1 MKGAIQSGVFSQGTV
16 IPDLT
21 PTCTRANCTW
31 PSYRSL
37 AICARSQDVT
47 SSLKTKTVRVP
58 STIPGQGTMTVPQWY
73 LSKQNYIVDNG
84 IILANLSSVARN
96 LTEED
101 VANPGP
107 LDFVDSIAFK
117 DSPLPIADVFLIY
130 LNTMGPGGHNA
141 NFSAIEFVL
150 EWCIQNFT
158 TSVTNGTAITQR
170 HESTRDFPRLGP
182 DFPGTYLQVTPN
194 DGDNR
199 EYSVF
204 GSDHVLLQTYFQDLF
219 NGIVNT
225 LNDPTAYEWATN
237 DAVLA
242 LFQPFDFHAP
252 KVNGQDTVP
261 GRGVG
266 ISGLHAVLDNI
277 ATGMTNM

>member
-1 MKGAIQSGVFSQGTV
+1 
-16 IPDLT
+16 
-21 PTCTRANCTW
+21 
-31 PSYRSL
+31 
-37 AICARSQDVT
+37 
-47 SSLKTKTVRVP
+47 
-58 STIPGQGTMTVPQWY
+58 MTVSQWY
-73 LSKQNYIVDNG
+73 LSEQNYIVDNG
-84 IILANLSSVARN
+84 YILANLSSVARN

-101 VANPGP
+101 VSNPGP
-107 LDFVDSIAFK
+107 LDFADSIAFN

-130 LNTMGPGGHNA
+130 LNTIGPNGHNS

-170 HESTRDFPRLGP
+170 HESTRDFPRLDP
-182 DFPGTYLQVTPN
+182 HDPNTYLPVTPN
-194 DGDNR
+194 NGDNR

-219 NGIVNT
+219 NGTVN
-225 LNDPTAYEWATN
+225 LVNDAAAYEWATN